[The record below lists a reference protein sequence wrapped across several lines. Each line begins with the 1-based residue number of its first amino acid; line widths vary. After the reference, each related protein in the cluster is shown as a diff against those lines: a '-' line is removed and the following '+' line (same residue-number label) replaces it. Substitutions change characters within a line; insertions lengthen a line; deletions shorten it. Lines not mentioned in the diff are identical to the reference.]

1 MSRAT
6 PQEGLSGTF
15 SPFERQVLPVQARRC
30 AYIDSASPNKQRTTT
45 GLAAA
50 PGSIP
55 AQPRNAR
62 SYGTFHMSL
71 PQAAALNI
79 LMHLPVPARPH
90 CFQGK
95 QA

>member
-15 SPFERQVLPVQARRC
+15 SPFERQVLPVQPHRC
-30 AYIDSASPNKQRTTT
+30 ACIDSASSSEQRTTT

-55 AQPRNAR
+55 AQSRNAR
-62 SYGTFHMSL
+62 SDGPFDMSL